1 MIWME
6 SVVKSKE
13 GKESRRY
20 SAEGEANK
28 QFSLTEAFKE
38 TYSTYSTKT
47 VVSLEDE
54 DLPTSVLELK
64 NTLQK
69 QLAVTF
75 MCL

>member
-38 TYSTYSTKT
+38 TYSTYGTKT

-69 QLAVTF
+69 QLAITF

>member
-13 GKESRRY
+13 GKKSRRY

-38 TYSTYSTKT
+38 TYSTYGTKT

-69 QLAVTF
+69 QLAITF

>member
-1 MIWME
+1 MRWME

-20 SAEGEANK
+20 SAEDEANK
-28 QFSLTEAFKE
+28 QFSLTEAFEE
-38 TYSTYSTKT
+38 TYSTTAQRI
-47 VVSLEDE
+47 VVSLEGE

-64 NTLQK
+64 TTLQK
-69 QLAVTF
+69 QLTVTC

>member
-20 SAEGEANK
+20 GAEGEANK

>member
-13 GKESRRY
+13 GKKSRRY

-38 TYSTYSTKT
+38 TYSTYGTKT

-54 DLPTSVLELK
+54 DLPTFVLELK

-69 QLAVTF
+69 QLTITF